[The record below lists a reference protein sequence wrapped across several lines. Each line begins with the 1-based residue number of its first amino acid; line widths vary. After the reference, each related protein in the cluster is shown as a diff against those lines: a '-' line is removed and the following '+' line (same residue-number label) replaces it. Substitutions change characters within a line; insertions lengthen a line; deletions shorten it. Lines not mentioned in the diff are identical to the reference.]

1 MDHSLIPFTAVGPHT
16 TPQIDFSYE
25 AQDGE
30 YLDETPKWN

>member
-1 MDHSLIPFTAVGPHT
+1 MDDLLIPFTAVGPHT
-16 TPQIDFSYE
+16 TPPIFGYE